1 MNPDFPSDPMDTHDA
16 GHGATLEVDQFGR
29 ALRRSQPRSKPYDRP
44 QRSRG
49 QVGNGGR
56 PGGFRQQRGGGR
68 GGRGGGGFHS
78 GGGPRTPH
86 DHHRAEI
93 EELEKRL
100 TSLIIKVGDKLNSGM
115 LVNLKALTDVVAK
128 DFANH
133 TTAALRAFQG
143 AITELPFKTEVYA
156 TLVGLLN
163 ARQPDIG
170 QAIVTMAWEQL
181 LTSAKELRRWK
192 VVKLWLRFFAL
203 LVPVRVVSRETV
215 VQMLWTFLN
224 AVMRDDA
231 SLQDLKRAD
240 TFVFLVQVTLPYLGQ
255 ELDPTPSGD
264 LDRILSTLQQYV
276 ERSDQR
282 PHPEILNAL
291 PGLPA
296 NFPSLAEPLLPY
308 YSYQRR
314 PLAYLQQC
322 LRQLAS
328 RSWDSPLIHRSFE
341 HFQEELQA
349 GQAHPLQVS
358 SLELPAA
365 LNAYMLS
372 TLSEDADAEVI
383 TATPVAAED
392 SLAAQIN
399 PLQAA
404 SQATYASKYRY
415 GHAIPTAWLPLV
427 ADPAAELLPEH
438 FLIYDG
444 VLDVLD
450 IFHVNRKDAASYLLQ
465 LRYAIPESLWQCPSP
480 VETDPADPS
489 APTDSAASP
498 PTPAHPVLNLD
509 DIVLSALF
517 ARLFELPQPPHKNVY
532 YAALTIE
539 LCKLS
544 AERFLAATAAMVTQ
558 IFKTLPTHVPWTN
571 RPELEALAQTA
582 VDQDHPVAL
591 ALIAENPTTTVTWDS
606 ECIHRLADWFGLYLS
621 NSQYTWAWKDW
632 EPVLS
637 QCHPG
642 APAWVFAREVLYKCI
657 RLSYM
662 DRVKST
668 LPEEMQA
675 ILPLVSLEPNFRY
688 PPVDPQQPDNSSVA
702 VPSALRTFATQLMQL
717 LRRKESI
724 SNIQAFLESA
734 YENDLATISSEELRP
749 LAQVS
754 ARVYIA
760 QVSPGREDPA
770 TELLPENTLLTR
782 VVRDVFV
789 QTVLYLGSK
798 SFSHMLI
805 VIERYLPL
813 LQKFSADNEAR
824 RHIVEIVNEFWCHN
838 PQFITIIIDKL
849 LNYRVI
855 DPAAVVAWTLNPLRL
870 QSELPAP
877 FYVWEIL
884 RNTVHKIDS
893 RIAQIEQR
901 LTTQRSLL
909 NSQGV
914 GVGNAA
920 SNPTGSEPSLAENI
934 SHLET
939 TLASLR
945 LEQKELLL
953 SLFQSFVGLLSTL
966 LRECVAN
973 GVDPLSHQPY
983 LWIEGRYR
991 EIIRTYHRGVKRLAT
1006 TLETIVFTSDLNPEI
1021 INVFREALSL

>member
-1 MNPDFPSDPMDTHDA
+1 
-16 GHGATLEVDQFGR
+16 
-29 ALRRSQPRSKPYDRP
+29 
-44 QRSRG
+44 
-49 QVGNGGR
+49 
-56 PGGFRQQRGGGR
+56 GFRQQRGGGR

-358 SLELPAA
+358 
-365 LNAYMLS
+365 
-372 TLSEDADAEVI
+372 T
-383 TATPVAAED
+383 
-392 SLAAQIN
+392 
-399 PLQAA
+399 
-404 SQATYASKYRY
+404 TYASKYRY

-509 DIVLSALF
+509 YIVLSALF

-544 AERFLAATAAMVTQ
+544 AERFLAATAAM
-558 IFKTLPTHVPWTN
+558 
-571 RPELEALAQTA
+571 TA

-749 LAQVS
+749 LAQ
-754 ARVYIA
+754 
-760 QVSPGREDPA
+760 
-770 TELLPENTLLTR
+770 NTLLTR